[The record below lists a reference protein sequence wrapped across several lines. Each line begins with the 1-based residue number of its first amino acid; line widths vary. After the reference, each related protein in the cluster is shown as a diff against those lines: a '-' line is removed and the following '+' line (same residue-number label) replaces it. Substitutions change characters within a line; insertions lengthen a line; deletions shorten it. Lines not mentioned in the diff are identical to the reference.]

1 MKKILGATLIVLLVL
16 MLFALVGGTVSIAED
31 SGDSPATGQA
41 AFEAQKCNSC
51 HSVPGVGI
59 VGKTKSAAMKGPNL
73 PTAAIK
79 DAGTDR
85 DLLLKYVRKEAEFEG
100 KTHKKGAK
108 ATDDELNT
116 ILDWLAEQEEAA
128 AE

>member
-1 MKKILGATLIVLLVL
+1 MKKILGATLIVLLVM

-31 SGDSPATGQA
+31 SGDSPAAGQA
-41 AFEAQKCNSC
+41 VFEAQKCNTC

-59 VGKTKSAAMKGPNL
+59 VAKTKSATLQGPNL
-73 PTAAIK
+73 PTATIK

-85 DLLLKYVRKEAEFEG
+85 DLLLQFVRKEAEFEG
-100 KTHKKGAK
+100 KKHKKGAK